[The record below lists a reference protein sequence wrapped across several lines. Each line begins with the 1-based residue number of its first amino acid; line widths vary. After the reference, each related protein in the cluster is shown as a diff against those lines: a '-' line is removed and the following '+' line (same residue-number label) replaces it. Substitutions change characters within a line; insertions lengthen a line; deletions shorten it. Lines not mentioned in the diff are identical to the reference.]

1 MSGLEG
7 CVLILA
13 IAGAVAMVRAAP
25 LQGPAAPRIDR
36 DSARIRRSA
45 ESAQRSF
52 EAYRRNHL
60 PIRAGDN
67 GGPCDVRIGR
77 YCYWRGDDADE
88 APKPDEAPDI
98 RSRRNAL
105 IAQLDSAAAQLP
117 GDRGSPDSSRA
128 ISPKHNA
135 STMQCT
141 LLRHV
146 AARVL
151 RGAQRSAG
159 YAAHADK
166 RFAAADSAF
175 GVALA
180 SLDLPE
186 RCRWLDIGTLLD
198 GPLAER
204 FEHLPCDSRDSLT
217 RRILQLGAPLY
228 SVSTTDLLTEHLSR
242 YTLARIAEHSA
253 TPDGEPWGDDE
264 RELVIRYGWPQ
275 WYSRGLPPIQMEAR
289 PLVVGHDAGMPYD
302 FVPSDHAVDH
312 DAHIGTDDWTLADR
326 RARTGYAPAY
336 ARSLHD
342 VPSQIAR
349 FRRGDST
356 LIVAAWD
363 VRRDTTLIGRPLT
376 ASLAIAADGTP
387 LVVERHD
394 SSKTTGHL
402 FAITAGDSG
411 VVSLELLAT
420 ADRRAARRR
429 EGFTGLDAHRVALS
443 DLMLYSPSVNGS
455 ADFATARDNSLP
467 SNELPLARAVG
478 VYWEAYGLRTAGEP
492 VHYTLSVQ
500 QVGVSWMRRTVER
513 LHLADRTTG
522 LRLQWDEVP
531 EQHDG
536 IAGRGVRIDLSRL
549 RSGTYRLAVTADTR
563 PATATSER
571 EIVIR

>member
-1 MSGLEG
+1 M
-7 CVLILA
+7 LILA
-13 IAGAVAMVRAAP
+13 IAGAVAMARAAL
-25 LQGPAAPRIDR
+25 LQGPAAPRTDR
-36 DSARIRRSA
+36 DSLHIRRSA

-98 RSRRNAL
+98 RSRRSAL
-105 IAQLDSAAAQLP
+105 IAQLDSAATQLP
-117 GDRGSPDSSRA
+117 GDRWIAGQFARYLTEAQRVDEVM
-128 ISPKHNA
+128 HFA
-135 STMQCT
+135 STRC
-141 LLRHV
+141 
-146 AARVL
+146 AAGTGWCAAL
-151 RGAQRSAG
+151 GG
-159 YAAHADK
+159 YAAHAGK
-166 RFAAADSAF
+166 RFPAADSAF

-180 SLDLPE
+180 SLDVPE

-204 FEHLPCDSRDSLT
+204 FEHLPCESRDSLT

-242 YTLARIAEHSA
+242 YTLARIAEHTA

-275 WYSRGLPPIQMEAR
+275 WYSRGLPQIQMEAR
-289 PLVVGHDAGMPYD
+289 PQVVGHDAGMPYN
-302 FVPSDHAVDH
+302 FLPSDHAVNH
-312 DAHIGTDDWTLADR
+312 DARMVTDDWTLVDR
-326 RARTGYAPAY
+326 RARTGYAPPY
-336 ARSLHD
+336 ARSFHD

-363 VRRDTTLIGRPLT
+363 VRRDTTLIGRPLM
-376 ASLAIAADGTP
+376 ASLAIAADDAP
-387 LVVERHD
+387 LVVERQD

-402 FAITAGDSG
+402 IAMTGGDSG
-411 VVSLELLAT
+411 VVSLELLAA

-429 EGFTGLDAHRVALS
+429 EGFTALDAHRIALS
-443 DLMLYSPSVNGS
+443 DLMLYSPNVTAG
-455 ADFATARDNSLP
+455 ADFATARDNALP

-478 VYWEAYGLRTAGEP
+478 VFWEAYGLRLSGEP

-500 QVGVSWMRRTVER
+500 QVGVSWMRRTIER
-513 LHLADRTTG
+513 MHLADRTTG

-531 EQHDG
+531 EQRDG

-563 PATATSER
+563 QATATTER

>member
-1 MSGLEG
+1 M
-7 CVLILA
+7 LILA
-13 IAGAVAMVRAAP
+13 IAGAIAMVRAAP
-25 LQGPAAPRIDR
+25 FQGPVAPRTDR
-36 DSARIRRSA
+36 DSVHIRRSV

-67 GGPCDVRIGR
+67 GGPCDVRVGR
-77 YCYWRGDDADE
+77 YCYWRGDDADD
-88 APKPDEAPDI
+88 APKPDESPDI
-98 RSRRNAL
+98 RTRRDAL
-105 IAQLDSAAAQLP
+105 IADLDSAATRLP
-117 GDRGSPDSSRA
+117 GDRWIAGQFARYLTEAQRVDDA
-128 ISPKHNA
+128 MQFA
-135 STMQCT
+135 STRC
-141 LLRHV
+141 
-146 AARVL
+146 AAGTGWCAAL
-151 RGAQRSAG
+151 AG
-159 YAAHADK
+159 YAAHAGR
-166 RFAAADSAF
+166 RFPAADSAF

-180 SLDLPE
+180 SLDPPE

-204 FEHLPCDSRDSLT
+204 FEHLPCESRDSLT

-228 SVSTTDLLTEHLSR
+228 SVSTTDLLTEHLAR
-242 YTLARIAEHSA
+242 YTLARIAEHAA

-275 WYSRGLPPIQMEAR
+275 WYSRGLPQIQMEAR

-302 FVPSDHAVDH
+302 FLPSEHAVDH
-312 DAHIGTDDWTLADR
+312 EAHIGTDDWTLVDR

-349 FRRGDST
+349 FHRGDST

-363 VRRDTTLIGRPLT
+363 VRRDTTLIGRPLM
-376 ASLAIAADGTP
+376 ASLAIAANGAP
-387 LVVERHD
+387 LVVERQD
-394 SSKTTGHL
+394 SSKTTGRL
-402 FAITAGDSG
+402 SAITAGDSG
-411 VVSLELLAT
+411 VVSLELLAA

-429 EGFTGLDAHRVALS
+429 EGFTALDAHGVALS
-443 DLMLYSPSVNGS
+443 DLMLYSPSVTAG
-455 ADFATARDNSLP
+455 ADFTTARDNALP

-478 VYWEAYGLRTAGEP
+478 VYWEAYGLRAGSEP
-492 VHYTLSVQ
+492 VHFTLSVQ

-536 IAGRGVRIDLSRL
+536 IAGRGVRLDLSRL
-549 RSGTYRLAVTADTR
+549 RPGTYRLAVTADTR
-563 PATATSER
+563 QATATTER